1 MRLLK
6 ALLNGKPPPEEEDG
20 EEEEDD
26 DEAYPVNESGA
37 KQEAAPA
44 KAEEAGAA
52 KAAPAAEAAQ
62 EAELTTKLQT
72 LSFSTAG
79 ELSIASPEPE
89 AEPFT
94 LPRPSWASLPLQ
106 PTSTPYPYPYPYP
119 YPHPAQHAG
128 GRDRLPAGRL
138 VAGRGRVRARR
149 ERGARVLRQRRV
161 GDGRARAGG
170 EAAQV
175 HHHGRLRLHR
185 PPPELTRTPR
195 GLRTVR
201 TGHATPPLA
210 FCAYQR
216 RGPCWVRSARLGR
229 TVRAAYRG
237 T

>member
-119 YPHPAQHAG
+119 YPHPYPHPYPYPHPHPSPG
-128 GRDRLPAGRL
+128 KLGISLEKNV
-138 VAGRGRVRARR
+138 VAK
-149 ERGARVLRQRRV
+149 V
-161 GDGRARAGG
+161 GDPDTQAAAKGVQPGWVLVSIAG
-170 EAAQV
+170 AQV
-175 HHHGRLRLHR
+175 EEDKAAGE
-185 PPPELTRTPR
+185 PP
-195 GLRTVR
+195 
-201 TGHATPPLA
+201 
-210 FCAYQR
+210 R
-216 RGPCWVRSARLGR
+216 R
-229 TVRAAYRG
+229 
-237 T
+237 